1 MGADKL
7 DNVIRAIPV
16 RDAHGDELTL
26 YEYRQAGP
34 HRVVMGLGL
43 GGGSTR
49 LALDTGEE
57 VRRIDD
63 DHFEL
68 VATGERLTRIR

>member
-1 MGADKL
+1 L

-26 YEYRQAGP
+26 YEYQIFVP
-34 HRVVMGLGL
+34 HLTTMGLKRGAAT
-43 GGGSTR
+43 TR

-57 VRRIDD
+57 VRRVDD
-63 DHFEL
+63 DTFVI
-68 VATGERLTRIR
+68 VATGERLTRIV

>member
-1 MGADKL
+1 L

-16 RDAHGDELTL
+16 RDAHGDTLTL
-26 YEYRQAGP
+26 FEHRQVVPFLSVIGLAG
-34 HRVVMGLGL
+34 G
-43 GGGSTR
+43 TKR

-63 DHFEL
+63 DNFEL
-68 VATGERLTRIR
+68 VATGERLIRIR